1 MQQICKNCGEVAT
14 PVKIKPGSGGLEIGL
29 WLLGIGTGFLLPV
42 AIIYSI
48 WRVFA
53 AVGNCC
59 PKCKQQNT
67 MIPTDTAI
75 GKKLLSEFHANRAE
89 ENKPSQSASVSEEQ
103 KKNCQDANP
112 VAQNSKKWGPG
123 KIILCVFVIGLISH
137 AILGREDIEKKG
149 SASVTKKE
157 PILTTLQG
165 WELKPTNAT
174 LKSLV
179 KCKEDTLFYSLKN
192 DSIMLRKN
200 SCSGDEDTMA
210 FYMSEQSRNLAKKN
224 SKEILKVGATEMV
237 IGKPKKTEDGG
248 ISVDIFIYRSK
259 DYLAVWCM
267 GSRSVEKTCKDVS
280 IEIANQAELF

>member
-1 MQQICKNCGEVAT
+1 
-14 PVKIKPGSGGLEIGL
+14 
-29 WLLGIGTGFLLPV
+29 
-42 AIIYSI
+42 
-48 WRVFA
+48 
-53 AVGNCC
+53 
-59 PKCKQQNT
+59 

-89 ENKPSQSASVSEEQ
+89 ENKPSQSTPVSDGQ
-103 KKNCQDANP
+103 NKNTNP
-112 VAQNSKKWGPG
+112 VAQNSKQWGIG

-210 FYMSEQSRNLAKKN
+210 KN
-224 SKEILKVGATEMV
+224 VTIK
-237 IGKPKKTEDGG
+237 
-248 ISVDIFIYRSK
+248 ISNKFKYGRSQIWPTWK
-259 DYLAVWCM
+259 IINID
-267 GSRSVEKTCKDVS
+267 
-280 IEIANQAELF
+280 EL